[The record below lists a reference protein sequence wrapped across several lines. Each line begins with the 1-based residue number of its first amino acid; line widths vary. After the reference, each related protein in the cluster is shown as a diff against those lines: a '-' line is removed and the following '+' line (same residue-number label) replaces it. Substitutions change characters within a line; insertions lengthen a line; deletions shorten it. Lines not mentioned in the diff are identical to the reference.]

1 MAVVG
6 HSESWLVNSLPYIG
20 QQPSVNHEEAPAA
33 VTWQLILAAQQ
44 ADAIVSY
51 FSSVQTFELTTH
63 KPQRLAEELC
73 QFTGLTIIEQ
83 FGLVT
88 RDPYSRVLA
97 IPFLS

>member
-1 MAVVG
+1 MQIGRKMTELEAFEVLSVV
-6 HSESWLVNSLPYIG
+6 
-20 QQPSVNHEEAPAA
+20 
-33 VTWQLILAAQQ
+33 
-44 ADAIVSY
+44 

-73 QFTGLTIIEQ
+73 QFTGLTIIKQ

-88 RDPYSRVLA
+88 RGPYSRVLA